1 MLLLSH
7 SKAITKLVKWKEW
20 FLLVSC
26 SSSVFRFILGYKSP
40 WSWMLSCFCLTMFS
54 CRRPCLLPFCSCC
67 CAEIVYL
74 HSACLLWLLRYFT
87 IWKAPNSS
95 VVDKKPKHNVLR
107 NKIYQSKKLRAFF
120 FSFCESISEGQH
132 NKSHLLWLCSL
143 VVLHVPEHSC
153 VQPAFCWRVCMR
165 LATGHSGLVELTCP
179 STTTVQGM
187 LLLTAALQHNQRSVG
202 LLRLPHI
209 QCHCCAKSWDFTYT
223 ALWHPTGRR
232 WNFEAW
238 SEI

>member
-120 FSFCESISEGQH
+120 FFSPFAKASQRASIIKAIYCGCA
-132 NKSHLLWLCSL
+132 LLWCCMCQSTAVCSQHSAEGFAWGWQQDT
-143 VVLHVPEHSC
+143 VV
-153 VQPAFCWRVCMR
+153 W
-165 LATGHSGLVELTCP
+165 
-179 STTTVQGM
+179 
-187 LLLTAALQHNQRSVG
+187 
-202 LLRLPHI
+202 
-209 QCHCCAKSWDFTYT
+209 
-223 ALWHPTGRR
+223 
-232 WNFEAW
+232 
-238 SEI
+238 